1 MKQTIGFRE
10 FCQAFEQLRPQ
21 NFSGEG
27 LGVLWDYLE
36 QHETDTGVD
45 LELDVIAICCD
56 FSEDTWQGI
65 AENYSIEIDENE
77 NEEEQQ
83 QQVADYLTDEGVFVA
98 QVGDSF
104 VYRQH

>member
-1 MKQTIGFRE
+1 MKTTVSVYEFRD
-10 FCQAFEQLRPQ
+10 AFLKLRPN
-21 NFSGEG
+21 NFTYEG
-27 LGVLWDYLE
+27 LTALYDYFE
-36 QHETDTGVD
+36 SFEADTGEE

-56 FSEDTWQGI
+56 FAQDTWQDI
-65 AENYSIEIDENE
+65 AQSYSIEIDENE

-83 QQVADYLTDEGVFVA
+83 QQVADYLTDEGAYVA